1 MVNHNFSELRC
12 ETTKFVRYCLAAVN
26 VLTIVRC
33 LNRAQIQW
41 GSSRRSWRGPGWRW
55 RWRGS
60 PVTRTTLL
68 ASRVW
73 CKCTQAADINI
84 DGHGRCGRGT
94 GTAPHL
100 SKFHLCSARF
110 PDRDLPCGGGAG
122 GQQGGGQAVHLPA
135 LPGASLLCWTYL
147 HTGQVLLDFKSQFSL
162 RPRGVFYRR
171 RCGGV

>member
-1 MVNHNFSELRC
+1 MAMADAGE
-12 ETTKFVRYCLAAVN
+12 
-26 VLTIVRC
+26 
-33 LNRAQIQW
+33 
-41 GSSRRSWRGPGWRW
+41 GPALPGI
-55 RWRGS
+55 S
-60 PVTRTTLL
+60 V
-68 ASRVW
+68 VM
-73 CKCTQAADINI
+73 
-84 DGHGRCGRGT
+84 
-94 GTAPHL
+94 
-100 SKFHLCSARF
+100 FHLCSARF